1 MEYAAQFICDSY
13 TECEGSE
20 PIILNRVC
28 QTTTQ
33 FDYYTAGAAVGL
45 LSRTVVDEG
54 PGKLN
59 LTTEYQYDQH
69 RHPTATI
76 VDPAG
81 LGLGTQYVYSP
92 SGNLLSTTSPGGYYT
107 TNTYDLSNR
116 LLETDRYQDSS
127 MAVQLAKTQYDY
139 NLAGQVTNTRRWWDA
154 NDYAESYTQYDS
166 QGRVLNQI
174 DPPDASGNRHGRQFT
189 YDAWGNVIQTAVGG
203 AWEGDENGG
212 WSTPPDLV
220 GITTYANNYQAEGL
234 TASTSDGYSD
244 GVTAYTY
251 DPLGRQATVTQQ
263 KQNVDYGQGGG
274 TLQTTLY
281 ATYAYDNRGL
291 VTQTVNMTA
300 SGGTELNEADTTYDG
315 MGRVVTQSVADG
327 NGHSLST
334 AYDYDALGRVWQ
346 VTDPLGHKTVT
357 PDHAA
362 GTGRRR
368 ERRRRQYRRDLL
380 RRREP
385 GCENDPQ
392 GPEPGAGTLDADYL
406 WYVTSFV
413 YDTEGR
419 TTAVTYQGEDAD
431 YDGVGDAAN
440 PLVTQT
446 MYSEEAFKS
455 YVTVM
460 VPALAL
466 HHDRLRR
473 PWAASLLAGG
483 RR

>member
-1 MEYAAQFICDSY
+1 M
-13 TECEGSE
+13 
-20 PIILNRVC
+20 
-28 QTTTQ
+28 
-33 FDYYTAGAAVGL
+33 
-45 LSRTVVDEG
+45 
-54 PGKLN
+54 
-59 LTTEYQYDQH
+59 
-69 RHPTATI
+69 
-76 VDPAG
+76 
-81 LGLGTQYVYSP
+81 
-92 SGNLLSTTSPGGYYT
+92 
-107 TNTYDLSNR
+107 
-116 LLETDRYQDSS
+116 
-127 MAVQLAKTQYDY
+127 
-139 NLAGQVTNTRRWWDA
+139 
-154 NDYAESYTQYDS
+154 
-166 QGRVLNQI
+166 
-174 DPPDASGNRHGRQFT
+174 
-189 YDAWGNVIQTAVGG
+189 
-203 AWEGDENGG
+203 
-212 WSTPPDLV
+212 
-220 GITTYANNYQAEGL
+220 

-357 PDHAA
+357 QYDAA
-362 GTGRRR
+362 GRAV
-368 ERRRRQYRRDLL
+368 RQSDGDGNIVETSYDAASRVVKTIRKDH
-380 RRREP
+380 
-385 GCENDPQ
+385 
-392 GPEPGAGTLDADYL
+392 EPGAGTLDADYL

-419 TTAVTYQGEDAD
+419 TTAVTDQGEDVD

-460 VPALAL
+460 DPLSHYTTTGYDGL
-466 HHDRLRR
+466 GRR
-473 PWAASLLAGG
+473 RCSQEGGVEMSGAVQYATETRFDYEPGG
-483 RR
+483 RLSALVSGGADGLVDPPNDADNQTTAYTYDTHGRLAVTTYPDGHSVYDTWHVHNGALQCVTDQDSTESTYTYKALDLGGQYGIETRQYVSSGSPLGDREIVTDHRRAGPVGQRCGQRHARRRKRRK